1 MKNIY
6 QTINAIMDEIEPV
19 GKSSYNDQQ
28 HFHYRGV
35 DAVMN
40 ALQPLFAKHKLF
52 CVPEVVSSVR
62 EDRTSSKGNQL
73 IYSIIRVKYTFYAED
88 GSSIEA
94 IVEGEGMD
102 SGDKATNKAL
112 AIAFKYACFQLF
124 CIPTEE
130 VSPDPDRD
138 SHELKND
145 ISDNG
150 KKGKNKKELVQCNN
164 CGKEIKGQ
172 SVNGSFRTAE
182 EIKEKCNGL
191 CLSCY
196 VKNGKDKNE
205 TLENGKDKEETKAE
219 QTIIDEVEVQSE

>member
-6 QTINAIMDEIEPV
+6 QTINAIMDEIEPI
-19 GKSSYNDQQ
+19 GKDSVNKQQ
-28 HFHYRGV
+28 GFKYRGV

-52 CVPEVVSSVR
+52 CVPEVISSMR
-62 EDRTSSKGNQL
+62 EDRTSSKGNLL
-73 IYSIIRVKYTFYAED
+73 IYSIIRVKYKFYAED
-88 GSSIEA
+88 GSFIETT
-94 IVEGEGMD
+94 VEGEGMD

-130 VSPDPDRD
+130 ISPDPDKE
-138 SHELKND
+138 SHELKNNIPD
-145 ISDNG
+145 LI
-150 KKGKNKKELVQCNN
+150 QCNN

-182 EIKEKCNGL
+182 EIKEKCNGM
-191 CLSCY
+191 CLHCY
-196 VKNGKDKNE
+196 MKYDKSKDE
-205 TLENGKDKEETKAE
+205 AQTE
-219 QTIIDEVEVQSE
+219 QTKVEEVEV

>member
-6 QTINAIMDEIEPV
+6 QTINAIMDEIEPI
-19 GKSSYNDQQ
+19 GKDSVNKQQ
-28 HFHYRGV
+28 GFKYRGV

-52 CVPEVVSSVR
+52 CVPEVISSMR
-62 EDRTSSKGNQL
+62 EDRTSSKGNLL
-73 IYSIIRVKYTFYAED
+73 IYSIIRVKYKFYAED
-88 GSSIEA
+88 GSFIETT
-94 IVEGEGMD
+94 VEGEGMD

-130 VSPDPDRD
+130 ISPDPDKE
-138 SHELKND
+138 SHELKNNIPD
-145 ISDNG
+145 LI
-150 KKGKNKKELVQCNN
+150 QCNN

-182 EIKEKCNGL
+182 EIKEKCNGM
-191 CLSCY
+191 CLHCY
-196 VKNGKDKNE
+196 MKYGKS
-205 TLENGKDKEETKAE
+205 KDEAQTE
-219 QTIIDEVEVQSE
+219 QTKVEEVEV

>member
-1 MKNIY
+1 MNIY
-6 QTINAIMDEIEPV
+6 QTINAIMDEIEPI
-19 GKSSYNDQQ
+19 GKDSVNRQQ
-28 HFHYRGV
+28 GFKYRGV

-52 CVPEVVSSVR
+52 CVPEVISSIR
-62 EDRTSSKGNQL
+62 EDRTSSKGNLL
-73 IYSIIRVKYTFYAED
+73 IYSIIRVKYKFYAED
-88 GSSIEA
+88 GSFIETT
-94 IVEGEGMD
+94 VEGEGMD

-130 VSPDPDRD
+130 VSPDPDKE

-145 ISDNG
+145 VPNNE
-150 KKGKNKKELVQCNN
+150 KNEIVQCNN
-164 CGKEIKGQ
+164 CGREIKGQ

-182 EIKEKCNGL
+182 EIKEKCNGM

-196 VKNGKDKNE
+196 MKYGKSK
-205 TLENGKDKEETKAE
+205 GAKDTAKTE
-219 QTIIDEVEVQSE
+219 QAKIEEVEVK